1 MRAAL
6 IEKIGEPYRVRD
18 IYISTPTGQEV
29 LIDVKASGLCHSDL
43 SLSDNDYGL
52 PLPLL
57 SGHEIAGIVRE
68 VGNDVRSLKPGDHVV
83 ACVVYS
89 CGYCENCRK
98 GHPTRCRN
106 TAESERSAGQN
117 PRFTSG
123 ETVVTQMMGTG
134 GFAEQTIIHE
144 NRLVAIDKR
153 VPFDRA
159 ALLGCGVVT
168 GLGAVA
174 NAAKVRF
181 GETVV
186 VLGCGG
192 IGLNIIQGA
201 ALSGARRVIAVDL
214 LDSKLEL
221 ARKFGATDVVNPRN
235 EDAVKAVRAIA
246 GGHGVDHAFEAIG
259 MMATLEQAVSMVD
272 VGGTAY
278 MVGMQ
283 KPDAHLSLNVD
294 PMAPDGLLQSA
305 RKVQGIMMGDTNFKV
320 DIPMYADLYLQGRL
334 NLDDLISERI
344 SLEDINK
351 GYDKLRGG
359 ELARSVI
366 TFD

>member
-6 IEKIGEPYRVRD
+6 IERIGDPYKVRD
-18 IYISTPTGQEV
+18 ISISTPVGQEV
-29 LIDVKASGLCHSDL
+29 LVDVKASGLCHSDL

-68 VGNDVRSLKPGDHVV
+68 VGEDVRSLKPGDHVV

-89 CGYCENCRK
+89 CGYCDNCRK

-106 TAESERSAGQN
+106 TAESERPADLAA
-117 PRFTSG
+117 RFTSG
-123 ETVVTQMMGTG
+123 ESIVTQLMGTG

-168 GLGAVA
+168 GLGAVT

-214 LDSKLEL
+214 VDSKLEL

-235 EDAVKAVRAIA
+235 QDAVEAVKAIV

-320 DIPMYADLYLQGRL
+320 DIPTYADLYLQGRL

-344 SLEDINK
+344 KLEDINE
-351 GYDKLRGG
+351 GYEKLRSG

-366 TFD
+366 IFD